1 LNLIDDDLEELDEL
15 KVEIQSRLTLWEEYN
30 FWENKTNELDQ
41 MFLNDIN
48 LAELQEM
55 MKKGETTI
63 KKLV

>member
-1 LNLIDDDLEELDEL
+1 MNLIDDDLEELDEL